1 MLEAIFIMLNKLFQI
16 KEHESTW
23 RKELMAGLTS
33 FFTCSYIILVNP
45 LILRDAG
52 IPIEAGV
59 ISSII
64 ISILGC
70 LLMGLFANAP
80 IILIPGMGIN
90 AFFSYTMVQSMGL
103 SPQQGLA
110 VIMVSGLVFAV
121 IAFTS
126 LSTKLISAVPSSLKH
141 GITSGIGVYL
151 TFIGLQKGELIRAN
165 PSTLVEVGNLASPV
179 ALATIIGLM
188 VTLILYARNVKGSL
202 LIGLLTTACLTIIS
216 GTTSALSSEGISIA
230 TYKTIFLSG
239 QFNLSTISFWI
250 ATFSITMIVLFENVG
265 LLSGMLP
272 DVSKFP
278 KALKITA
285 ISTILSGI
293 VGTSPTVAS
302 AESAAGIAEGGKTG
316 IPALVTAILFLACI
330 PLLPYVGYIPG
341 NAVAPILIL
350 IGALMMRSLAEI
362 SFNDFTEWVPAF
374 LMVVCIPLTSSI
386 AEGIAFG
393 FIFYPIMKLAV
404 GKWKDVSVI
413 LYVCAVLFLCN
424 LFALPLF
431 TH

>member
-1 MLEAIFIMLNKLFQI
+1 MLNKLFQI

-188 VTLILYARNVKGSL
+188 VTLILFARNVKGSL
-202 LIGLLTTACLTIIS
+202 LIGLLSTACLTIIS
-216 GTTSALSSEGISIA
+216 GTHSALSSEGISIA
-230 TYKTIFLSG
+230 AYKTIFLSG
-239 QFNLSTISFWI
+239 QFSFITIPFWI

-278 KALKITA
+278 KALRITA

-330 PLLPYVGYIPG
+330 PLLPYVGYIPE

-413 LYVCAVLFLCN
+413 LYVCAALFLCN

>member
-1 MLEAIFIMLNKLFQI
+1 MLNKLFQI

-216 GTTSALSSEGISIA
+216 GTTSALSSESISIA
-230 TYKTIFLSG
+230 AYKTIFLSG
-239 QFNLSTISFWI
+239 QFSFSTILFWI

-330 PLLPYVGYIPG
+330 PLLPYVGYIPE

-413 LYVCAVLFLCN
+413 LYVCAALFLCN